1 MRTLLSVSPKGPKF
15 RRNEIS
21 SGKIGLGGKIGGP
34 LGAIGLGGSPGTRK
48 SKLVFIGSVGT
59 AGKLIRK

>member
-34 LGAIGLGGSPGTRK
+34 LGMIGLAARGKRVHESDFNSTYIGTT
-48 SKLVFIGSVGT
+48 V
-59 AGKLIRK
+59 